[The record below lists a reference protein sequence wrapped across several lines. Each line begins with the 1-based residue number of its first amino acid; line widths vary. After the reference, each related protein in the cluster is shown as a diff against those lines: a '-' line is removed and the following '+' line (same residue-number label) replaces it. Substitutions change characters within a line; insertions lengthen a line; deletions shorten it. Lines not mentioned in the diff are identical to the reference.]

1 MALLVVVA
9 SWLRTEGSIGGAW
22 NFLART
28 DLEGADLTSG
38 SGSPVSLEAS
48 RQDFRTAWC
57 ERNGFSPAFC
67 GTLVLDEANATRLK
81 AEQER
86 WCEALE
92 VGQRDACLA
101 SLAGL
106 ERRFEEAWIEERS
119 WLHTPP
125 VSMTDADLRGMF
137 GFSAKLSGADLARA
151 RLSDSNLIQ
160 ADLRGAYL
168 IQANLD
174 RASLSQAELEG
185 AFLNGTSAEDA
196 DFSQADLDGA
206 MLLAGF
212 FDNADFSDA
221 RLRFSDLRGAQLEG
235 ATLDGAVL
243 DGAVMRR
250 SKLAHATWKGTS
262 LGASLLH
269 EADLRG
275 ARNLTQA
282 QLARA
287 LGNERTLLPDVPAPD
302 TGEPFYILSCWV
314 APPPALHRTVAV
326 AAGPTSSLAGRDQ
339 LREAL
344 ICDAGRQPEK
354 VGTPLSARAPYPDG
368 HPLADRR

>member
-119 WLHTPP
+119 WRTHP
-125 VSMTDADLRGMF
+125 R
-137 GFSAKLSGADLARA
+137 SA
-151 RLSDSNLIQ
+151 
-160 ADLRGAYL
+160 
-168 IQANLD
+168 
-174 RASLSQAELEG
+174 
-185 AFLNGTSAEDA
+185 
-196 DFSQADLDGA
+196 
-206 MLLAGF
+206 
-212 FDNADFSDA
+212 
-221 RLRFSDLRGAQLEG
+221 
-235 ATLDGAVL
+235 
-243 DGAVMRR
+243 
-250 SKLAHATWKGTS
+250 
-262 LGASLLH
+262 
-269 EADLRG
+269 
-275 ARNLTQA
+275 
-282 QLARA
+282 
-287 LGNERTLLPDVPAPD
+287 
-302 TGEPFYILSCWV
+302 
-314 APPPALHRTVAV
+314 
-326 AAGPTSSLAGRDQ
+326 
-339 LREAL
+339 
-344 ICDAGRQPEK
+344 
-354 VGTPLSARAPYPDG
+354 
-368 HPLADRR
+368 